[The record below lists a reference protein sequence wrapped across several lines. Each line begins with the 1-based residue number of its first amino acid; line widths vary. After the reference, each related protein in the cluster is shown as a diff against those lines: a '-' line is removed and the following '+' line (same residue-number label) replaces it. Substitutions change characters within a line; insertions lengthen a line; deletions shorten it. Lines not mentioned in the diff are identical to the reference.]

1 MPRKRGM
8 SFPSGV
14 QESRRE
20 AGLQRPQ
27 PRRERWVHAWGLT
40 SRYFRSEDWK
50 AAWLLIACYIGLELG
65 TVYIFL
71 LSNNWQREFF
81 DTIEQRK
88 AGLFASVIL
97 TFVMIAALEV
107 GVSLISNLVSWTLS
121 MRWRRWL
128 TDWYMN
134 RWFARDR
141 FYEIER
147 LGMIDNP
154 DQRIAEDIKAF
165 TSFVQGN
172 SIIGV
177 AIGIVTSLTS
187 AISFG
192 VILLQTSSPLA
203 ISVGGRNISLPGG
216 DLIWFAI
223 VYVLFGSVF
232 VTWIGRPYI
241 RRRMREQHY
250 EADFR
255 AGLIHVRRNSEQIA
269 FSRTE
274 GIERQNLRQAFD
286 NIRRNWYR
294 MMWANLGLN
303 AGTGIYQRV
312 MGVVPLFLTVPKFFA
327 RQISFGQVMA
337 SRDAFTQFT
346 SSLSYFV
353 QVYPGLAEQIANI
366 NRLKALDDSL
376 DNERPRGIAFR
387 AGGTADGVALMVEN
401 LELRRPTG
409 EPLLALPHWSVHE
422 GERWVIEGPSGAGK
436 TTLLRAIAGLWP
448 DGAGAVRM
456 TNRRTVMLVPQRL
469 YLPLGTLKNAIC
481 FPDRPEDH
489 GDTTIA
495 ALLERVR
502 LGMHSDA
509 IHAVRLWQDELSPG
523 EQQRV
528 ALARILLHRPKFLIV
543 DEATS
548 ALDAENATYFY
559 ETVLA
564 EVPGATLISV
574 VHDEQLARY
583 HTNRLTICDGNARL
597 QPIRM
602 TS

>member
-1 MPRKRGM
+1 MMTSP
-8 SFPSGV
+8 V
-14 QESRRE
+14 NVEETRRE
-20 AGLQRPQ
+20 AGLDRPQ
-27 PRRERWVHAWGLT
+27 LSRERWAHAWRLT
-40 SRYFRSEDWK
+40 SRYFLSEDWK
-50 AAWLLIACYIGLELG
+50 AAWFLIVCYIGLELG
-65 TVYIFL
+65 TVYIFV
-71 LSNNWQREFF
+71 LSNNWQRQFF
-81 DTIEQRK
+81 DTIEQRQ
-88 AGLFASVIL
+88 AGLFVSVIF
-97 TFVMIAALEV
+97 TFLMIAALEV
-107 GVSLISNLVSWTLS
+107 IASLINNIVSWTLS

-128 TDWYMN
+128 TNWYMN

-177 AIGIVTSLTS
+177 AIGIVTSLVS
-187 AISFG
+187 AVSFG
-192 VILLQTSSPLA
+192 AILVQTSSPLA
-203 ISVGGRNISLPGG
+203 FSVGGHTISLPGG

-223 VYVLFGSVF
+223 VYVFFGSV
-232 VTWIGRPYI
+232 VITWIGRPYI

-255 AGLIHVRRNSEQIA
+255 ASLIHVRRSSEQIA
-269 FSRTE
+269 FSKTVETE
-274 GIERQNLRQAFD
+274 KASLRQAFD

-294 MMWANLGLN
+294 LMWANLGLN
-303 AGTGIYQRV
+303 VGTGIYQRI

-353 QVYPGLAEQIANI
+353 QVYPGLAAQIANI
-366 NRLKALDDSL
+366 NRLKALDDSI
-376 DNERPRGIAFR
+376 DNERPRGIAF
-387 AGGTADGVALMVEN
+387 APGGTAEGVALTVEN
-401 LELRRPTG
+401 LELRRPHG
-409 EPLLALPHWSVHE
+409 EPLLSLPHWTVNE

-448 DGAGAVRM
+448 DGAGAVAM
-456 TNRRTVMLVPQRL
+456 ANRGNAMLVPQRL
-469 YLPLGTLKNAIC
+469 YLPLGTLKGALC

-489 GDTTIA
+489 DDATIA
-495 ALLERVR
+495 SLLERVH
-502 LGMHSDA
+502 LGMHADDM
-509 IHAVRLWQDELSPG
+509 HAVRMWQDELSPG

-528 ALARILLHRPKFLIV
+528 ALARILLQRPTFLVV

-548 ALDAENATYFY
+548 ALDADNATYFY
-559 ETVLA
+559 EAVLA
-564 EVPGATLISV
+564 ETPKVTMISV
-574 VHDEQLARY
+574 VHDQKLARF
-583 HTNRLTICDGNARL
+583 HTHRLTICNGHA
-597 QPIRM
+597 QPAVIKDP
-602 TS
+602 S